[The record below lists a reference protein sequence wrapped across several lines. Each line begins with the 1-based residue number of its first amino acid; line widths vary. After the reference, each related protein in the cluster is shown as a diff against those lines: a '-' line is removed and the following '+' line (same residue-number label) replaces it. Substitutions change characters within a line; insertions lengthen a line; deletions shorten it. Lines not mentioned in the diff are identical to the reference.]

1 MREFIR
7 HPADVPIQVQS
18 ASDGRFE
25 GRAAQNVSFGG
36 LAFSSATAI
45 EPETFITLRLPYL
58 LPVFEVATARV
69 AWCRNEGTQYVVGVQ
84 FQDPEEAFRVRMV
97 EQLLHIESYRR
108 EIQQQEGRPL
118 TTEEAARE
126 WIGRY
131 ASSFPNP

>member
-7 HPADVPIQVQS
+7 HPADVPIQIQYVR
-18 ASDGRFE
+18 DGEFE
-25 GRAAQNVSFGG
+25 NRCTQNVSFGG

-58 LPVFEVATARV
+58 QPLFEVAAARV
-69 AWCRNEGTQYVVGVQ
+69 AWCRNEGNQYVIGVQ
-84 FQDPEEAFRVRMV
+84 FSDLEEAFRVRMV

-108 EIQQQEGRPL
+108 EIEQREGREL
-118 TTEEAARE
+118 TTEEAARD
-126 WIGRY
+126 WISRY